1 MKKEEEA
8 GKRKESDI
16 ITNGFSLAQRPNSVN
31 PIISD
36 FGYVIDFLKKDRSYT
51 EYSLSKVMLFL
62 EKNDSSSLIS
72 VIDGEHDVGMISFIL
87 DNVLWRDR
95 KLAEEIVKQINMNE
109 LLRKIEMEESVEK
122 ISFLV
127 SRISWLSRE
136 INLRFVEKF
145 DLASL
150 ARKIDREQNL
160 DTICQALFDFYSCNE
175 EMARRLLGKISFD
188 TLLEKVN
195 VEIDFEKIAMLIY
208 NMYLIYGKLSEKIA
222 IIVGT
227 KVENEENLEKIM
239 EFLFKLRLFKSRFEG
254 KLYLLDIKRREQESK
269 NLELKRVKN
278 DFSQKIDTDILRYTV
293 GKIDLENLAMKVN
306 LEKRFEKIFEFFS
319 ELAKFNKEIIIELLS
334 KINLE
339 HLVLKYEKEK

>member
-1 MKKEEEA
+1 MKKEEA
-8 GKRKESDI
+8 GKRKDSDI
-16 ITNGFSLAQRPNSVN
+16 INNCFSLAQTPNSFN

-36 FGYVIDFLKKDRSYT
+36 FSMVDFSKKDKSYK
-51 EYSLSKVMLFL
+51 EYNLSKLMLFL
-62 EKNDSSSLIS
+62 EKNDARSLIS
-72 VIDGEHDVGMISFIL
+72 LINGEQDVGMISFIL

-95 KLAEEIVKQINMNE
+95 KLAEEIVNQINVDE
-109 LLRKIEMEESVEK
+109 LFRKIETEESLDK

-127 SRISWLSRE
+127 SRISWLSKE

-150 ARKIDREQNL
+150 ARKIDQEQNL

-175 EMARRLLGKISFD
+175 ETARRLLDKISFD

-195 VEIDFEKIAMLIY
+195 VETDFEKIAMLIY
-208 NMYLIYGKLSEKIA
+208 NLYLIYGKPSQEVS

-239 EFLFKLRLFKSRFEG
+239 ELLFKLRLFKGRFEG

-269 NLELKRVKN
+269 NLELKRKK
-278 DFSQKIDTDILRYTV
+278 DDLSQKIDTDILRCTV
-293 GKIDLENLAMKVN
+293 QKIDLENLAMKVN